1 MKVNIRY
8 SPSTDNRTVLNIY
21 FIFTSLLNRALNG
34 QLNGSVK
41 EPNKFHIYETEKIS
55 RKASD
60 AAEYIELFG
69 SFSRDRP
76 ARRI

>member
-1 MKVNIRY
+1 MLVGMFESSVHNAERCILREH
-8 SPSTDNRTVLNIY
+8 
-21 FIFTSLLNRALNG
+21 
-34 QLNGSVK
+34 QLNGSVT
-41 EPNKFHIYETEKIS
+41 EPNKFHIYETEKIT

-69 SFSRDRP
+69 CFTRDRH